1 MSNDTD
7 SQIWIGDLDRYID
20 IDAISYA
27 NELDEEQD
35 ALGQPLDIDDIS
47 YSNGLEEKQDVLY
60 QPLDENG
67 NILLFAG
74 QAITERELM
83 VRGVTPRQWRWA
95 QHEAETSI
103 LKAKTTGEIET
114 AFLKAVITSG
124 RRYAV
129 ARYARLER
137 LSYASAVTAT
147 FPYGI
152 RALLYQYMAG
162 EPSLADISQR
172 KAIQRALH
180 QAASIS
186 GITAYERTALVRDC
200 LHEQARAAAGS
211 GGHLQLN
218 KDGVGNILSLCRLH
232 FSIFECH
239 VQSTSKL
246 DELFRLYDLARA
258 TTAKQRG
265 QDYTITGK
273 YIRNWKLQHLHP
285 LIFFYPYCIR
295 NSLARLTFQNARA
308 TTSFDH
314 ITAVNELALV
324 LCGINLM
331 CTEAKRL
338 ILIR

>member
-1 MSNDTD
+1 MSNDKNLR
-7 SQIWIGDLDRYID
+7 IWVGDLDGYIN
-20 IDAISYA
+20 IDATSYA
-27 NELDEEQD
+27 NELEEEQD
-35 ALGQPLDIDDIS
+35 ILDDSLDGVGDI
-47 YSNGLEEKQDVLY
+47 VL
-60 QPLDENG
+60 L
-67 NILLFAG
+67 AG
-74 QAITERELM
+74 QTISARELM
-83 VRGVTPRQWRWA
+83 VRGVAPPQWRWA
-95 QHEAETSI
+95 QHEAERYI
-103 LKAKTTGEIET
+103 LKAKTTDEIET

-129 ARYARLER
+129 ARYACLER
-137 LSYASAVTAT
+137 LSYDSAITAT
-147 FPYGI
+147 FPHGI
-152 RALLYQYMAG
+152 RALLYQYMVG

-180 QAASIS
+180 QAASTS

-200 LHEQARAAAGS
+200 LHEQARVAAGS

-218 KDGVGNILSLCRLH
+218 KDSIRNILSLCRLH
-232 FSIFECH
+232 FSILECH

-246 DELFRLYDLARA
+246 DELVRLYDLARV

-265 QDYTITGK
+265 QDKTITGK

-285 LIFFYPYCIR
+285 LIFFYPFCIR

-308 TTSFDH
+308 MTSFDH

-331 CTEAKRL
+331 RAGAKG
-338 ILIR
+338 